1 MTNKQYT
8 ANDIERLDG
17 LKPAYY
23 TAGMYISYTDERGKQ
38 NCINEVL
45 DNSVDEHHNGSCTE
59 ITITLHKDDSI
70 TVADNGRGIPTD
82 INPKYNKSGL
92 EMVLEELHSGG
103 KFGKKLGLKGVYE
116 NSGGIHGVGVSVVNG
131 VSEWLTAT
139 VFRDGKIYQK
149 KYAMGLDSNGNKNPA
164 QPLTK
169 LEVIGTCPKNKTGTT
184 ISFKLDKD
192 LFSSVE
198 TNEETGEQETIYYQF
213 NADSIKQRLVS
224 LACLNPNLKLC
235 FIDENIEYHDEAKQD
250 GILTILSENGHI
262 RYEWKANTLG
272 DYLDI
277 LYQGSAKKATD
288 IIELSETV
296 DITPDNDEKI
306 TVNCALQ
313 WYSEGISVIHCF
325 TNNIY
330 NIQGG
335 THLDGF
341 KDGLYNAI
349 TKYVKNTGS
358 EKEQKDFDGVNKN
371 DVIDGMVAV
380 ISIKMNQPQFSSQT
394 KEYLSTKN
402 VKRAVNNA
410 IVQYFAK
417 FLEENPTFSSKIIHR
432 IVLAKKARMAA
443 DKARKEVKTIKTK
456 AKFATPTKLAA
467 ANSND
472 AEQCEIFIVEGDSA
486 GGSAKA
492 ARDKNFQAVL
502 PIRGKILNTQ
512 GKKLSAMLQSQE
524 IKDLLIALG
533 LDGKYDKSKLN
544 YHKIIYLTDADE
556 DGKHISIL
564 LTTLFYNL
572 CPELFINKH
581 IYLAKPPL
589 FSVRKQNSKP
599 IYLKNVEELEKFKKT
614 HNMAQW
620 KVSRFK
626 GLGEMNPDQL
636 RETTMDITTR
646 ELECIE
652 LNENN
657 GNIMDI
663 FEKLMGN
670 DTDRRKEFLSEYC
683 HEK

>member
-1 MTNKQYT
+1 M
-8 ANDIERLDG
+8 
-17 LKPAYY
+17 
-23 TAGMYISYTDERGKQ
+23 
-38 NCINEVL
+38 
-45 DNSVDEHHNGSCTE
+45 
-59 ITITLHKDDSI
+59 
-70 TVADNGRGIPTD
+70 
-82 INPKYNKSGL
+82 
-92 EMVLEELHSGG
+92 
-103 KFGKKLGLKGVYE
+103 
-116 NSGGIHGVGVSVVNG
+116 
-131 VSEWLTAT
+131 
-139 VFRDGKIYQK
+139 
-149 KYAMGLDSNGNKNPA
+149 
-164 QPLTK
+164 
-169 LEVIGTCPKNKTGTT
+169 
-184 ISFKLDKD
+184 
-192 LFSSVE
+192 
-198 TNEETGEQETIYYQF
+198 
-213 NADSIKQRLVS
+213 
-224 LACLNPNLKLC
+224 
-235 FIDENIEYHDEAKQD
+235 
-250 GILTILSENGHI
+250 
-262 RYEWKANTLG
+262 
-272 DYLDI
+272 
-277 LYQGSAKKATD
+277 
-288 IIELSETV
+288 
-296 DITPDNDEKI
+296 
-306 TVNCALQ
+306 
-313 WYSEGISVIHCF
+313 
-325 TNNIY
+325 
-330 NIQGG
+330 
-335 THLDGF
+335 
-341 KDGLYNAI
+341 
-349 TKYVKNTGS
+349 
-358 EKEQKDFDGVNKN
+358 
-371 DVIDGMVAV
+371 
-380 ISIKMNQPQFSSQT
+380 
-394 KEYLSTKN
+394 
-402 VKRAVNNA
+402 
-410 IVQYFAK
+410 
-417 FLEENPTFSSKIIHR
+417 
-432 IVLAKKARMAA
+432 
-443 DKARKEVKTIKTK
+443 
-456 AKFATPTKLAA
+456 AA